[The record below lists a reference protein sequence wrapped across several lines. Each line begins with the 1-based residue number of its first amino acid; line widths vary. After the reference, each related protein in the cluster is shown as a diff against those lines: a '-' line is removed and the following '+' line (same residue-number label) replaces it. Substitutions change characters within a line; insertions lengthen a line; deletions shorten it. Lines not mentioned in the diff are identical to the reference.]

1 MPARKL
7 PTNPTAF
14 TFYRDMMPVSM
25 HLLAPGEKKHVS
37 RPATVT
43 RDWDGIIRSHV
54 AAGGNLGFQP
64 GDDYIV
70 IDVDIKRG
78 IDGNQSLAS
87 WLSDKGITLPV
98 TTEVKSPSGGRHLY
112 FSRGGDSR
120 RLWSSRRECPGVDFL
135 TGASNVVCAGSA
147 IGGEQYTFI
156 RRCPPAPCPA
166 GLLDALAFS
175 GDEMDEVAKRPSL
188 SLEELTEMVE
198 KLPNPDLS
206 FDSYLRV
213 GMAIHFETSG
223 SPEGFEL
230 WDSWAQKSEK
240 YRSIDTSRRWG
251 SFNSD
256 GSFQGVAAWGTIDR
270 LLRELDVPCFDSVEE
285 ALAAHGVTPR
295 VVGAA
300 DEASSLAAAAPPLPP
315 GLAGRIA
322 EYILSVSISPLPEAA
337 LAASLNILSTM
348 SRNRYVV
355 GGAVRLNLML
365 MLVARTG
372 SGKDAAFSQ
381 TARILAALGEIEHL
395 AAGVTSGPALR
406 KRVATLGGHYLSLH
420 IDEAS
425 QWLAACKNGGQ
436 HELSTR
442 FTAMELYTKSGSV
455 LPGRVALSPSGK
467 VDDRS
472 TGAISRPFL
481 STLLATTPGRL
492 MESLQSADFADG
504 LLNRMIVLR
513 TEQMPDLNMDVNPEA
528 PIPQDILND
537 LRALSMPWDP
547 IEDDKEDEKEA
558 EDGEEIVKPAKRA
571 EVEAPIHVPVDPAV
585 VPRHRELMR
594 WVRQEQ
600 LNIPD
605 LWQRVPESVMKVAG
619 IVAIGHHGVVD
630 DEVYSWAYDLVV
642 KRQHHLVDAIEREHA
657 ESECDAL
664 VKKMLQFIADPTAG
678 AGDKVHGD
686 LVKEGVKPVTLITR
700 WFQRVPARQRK
711 EILETLVESG
721 QVGVS
726 EVTKGDSH
734 KKTKV
739 YFAL

>member
-1 MPARKL
+1 MASKRQ
-7 PTNPTAF
+7 TNTDAF
-14 TFYRDMMPVSM
+14 TYYRDTMPVSI
-25 HLLAPGEKKHVS
+25 HLLAPGEKKHS
-37 RPATVT
+37 QRPAVVT
-43 RDWDGIIRSHV
+43 KDWPGTIRSHV
-54 AAGGNLGFQP
+54 AGGGNLGFRP

-70 IDVDIKRG
+70 IDVDVKSG
-78 IDGNQSLAS
+78 VDGNQSLTA
-87 WLSDKGITLPV
+87 WLRDKGISLPV
-98 TTEVKSPSGGRHLY
+98 TAEVASPSGGRHLY
-112 FSRGGDSR
+112 FSRGGDTR

-135 TGASNVVCAGSA
+135 TGASNVVTAGSA

-156 RRCPPAPCPA
+156 RRCTPAPCPPE
-166 GLLDALAFS
+166 LMDALAFS
-175 GDEMDEVAKRPSL
+175 GDEMGEVAKRPSL
-188 SLEELTEMVE
+188 TLDELAEMLER
-198 KLPNPDLS
+198 LPNPDLS
-206 FDSYLRV
+206 YEDYLRV
-213 GMAIHFETSG
+213 GMACHFETSG
-223 SPEGFEL
+223 SPEGLEL
-230 WDSWAQKSEK
+230 WDAWAQKSEK

-251 SFNSD
+251 SFNSG

-270 LLRELDVPCFDSVEE
+270 LLRELEVPCFDSVEE

-295 VVGAA
+295 TAGAT
-300 DEASSLAAAAPPLPP
+300 DETCSPDAAAHPLPP

-406 KRVATLGGHYLSLH
+406 KRVATLSGHYLSLH

-513 TEQMPDLNMDVNPEA
+513 TEQMPDLSMDVNPEA
-528 PIPQDILND
+528 PIPQGILDD

-547 IEDDKEDEKEA
+547 IEDDKEAGEA

-571 EVEAPIHVPVDPAV
+571 EVEAPLHVPVDPAV
-585 VPRHRELMR
+585 AARHRELMR
-594 WVRQEQ
+594 WVRQAP

-619 IVAIGHHGVVD
+619 IVAIGHQGVVD
-630 DEVYSWAYDLVV
+630 EEVYSWAYALVV
-642 KRQHHLVDAIEREHA
+642 GRQHHLVEAIEREHA
-657 ESECDAL
+657 ESECDSL
-664 VKKMLQFIADPTAG
+664 TKKMLQFIADPTIG
-678 AGDKVHGD
+678 ASDKEYGD
-686 LVKEGVKPVTLITR
+686 LVKEGAKPISLITR
-700 WFQRVPARQRK
+700 GFQRVPARQRK

-726 EVTKGDSH
+726 EVAKGDSH